1 MITVACLYQNHHLSQ
16 RLRGLVSVIT
26 FISASVSGSESELSS
41 ASASLVTMAFM
52 SRLTAAITSA
62 LVTPSWRAGKRHWNW
77 NGSLWMYSSVSAWL
91 VPVLCR
97 AVSLVTGLP
106 PLLVSLRDAHG
117 VSDTQILGLVTHVS
131 HLTPFFW
138 LVKNLSH
145 YQLIGQ
151 LYFCHAVTLCLS
163 DLNLAPRIPPK
174 PKPLLTLH

>member
-1 MITVACLYQNHHLSQ
+1 MSLSQSSFISAIARISFSHYLYLGLSVRVWVWAVLGLGLAGDDGLHVEADRGHHLS
-16 RLRGLVSVIT
+16 
-26 FISASVSGSESELSS
+26 SGHTQLESRK
-41 ASASLVTMAFM
+41 ASLKLKWFTVD
-52 SRLTAAITSA
+52 
-62 LVTPSWRAGKRHWNW
+62 VCTPL
-77 NGSLWMYSSVSAWL
+77 SLPGWS
-91 VPVLCR
+91 PVLCR

-131 HLTPFFW
+131 HLTPVIW

-145 YQLIGQ
+145 YHLIGQ
-151 LYFCHAVTLCLS
+151 LYFCHAVMPCLS